1 MSPWPYLPTRSG
13 RTCRSP
19 AGLWRALE
27 RGEALG
33 CGAVQIF
40 LKSHRQWAC
49 RPLDADDV
57 RAFTAAR
64 RTTGLR
70 RVLAHDSSLVNL
82 GAPAAGQWR
91 QAVDASAD
99 ELGRAEALALASV
112 VIHPGSH
119 LGEGVDAG
127 VRRIAAALDEAIAR
141 TSGCRVKIALEN
153 IAGAGHPVGGHF
165 GAPTPSA

>member
-1 MSPWPYLPTRSG
+1 M
-13 RTCRSP
+13 
-19 AGLWRALE
+19 
-27 RGEALG
+27 
-33 CGAVQIF
+33 
-40 LKSHRQWAC
+40 
-49 RPLDADDV
+49 
-57 RAFTAAR
+57 
-64 RTTGLR
+64 
-70 RVLAHDSSLVNL
+70 LAHDSSLVNL